1 VVIKIGIVG
10 NPKIGRT
17 SLMRSF
23 VDSEFEAYYNQ
34 TFGVYFKEKT
44 IKLQE
49 YKIRFSIWDY
59 GHPEF
64 IPLVCYDSVAILIMF
79 DLSQISMLKKFEKE
93 TKYNITKMAH
103 QYASKM
109 NASLIF
115 SLSKYF
121 INVEKIFKVIL
132 SKYYNLR
139 CNISEIKK
147 TGYPILEYKN
157 NLKTDVISFRKL
169 KVISL
174 TKKLF
179 RMKVIDKQS
188 FRKLK
193 VISLTRNSFPKSKIL
208 SLTLR
213 FFDFDFW
220 TYTKSIL
227 RRLKI
232 I

>member
-1 VVIKIGIVG
+1 M
-10 NPKIGRT
+10 
-17 SLMRSF
+17 L
-23 VDSEFEAYYNQ
+23 
-34 TFGVYFKEKT
+34 
-44 IKLQE
+44 
-49 YKIRFSIWDY
+49 
-59 GHPEF
+59 F
-64 IPLVCYDSVAILIMF
+64 INIFTVFNV
-79 DLSQISMLKKFEKE
+79 SQ
-93 TKYNITKMAH
+93 AR

-115 SLSKYF
+115 SSSKYF

-132 SKYYNLR
+132 SKHYNPR
-139 CNISEIKK
+139 YNISEIKE

-157 NLKTDVISFRKL
+157 NLETDVISFRKS

-174 TKKLF
+174 TRKSFRTKL
-179 RMKVIDKQS
+179 IDKQS

-213 FFDFDFW
+213 FFDFDYW